1 MKKDL
6 GPQCILYPTPVL
18 IVGTYDADGKANV
31 MNAAWGGICC
41 STPPCVTVSLQ
52 KPRHSYQAI
61 LDRKCYTV
69 NIPSERHIAE
79 ADYFGISSG
88 RTVDKFAKTGLTAVK
103 ADTVDAPYVAE
114 FPVVLE
120 CRLAHT
126 LEAGSHTLFVGEVL
140 DVKVDEGC
148 LNADGSVDVTKVK
161 PCMFTP
167 GSRGYYGLGEFLG
180 QAFSIGKTFA

>member
-1 MKKDL
+1 MKKTL

-18 IVGTYDADGKANV
+18 IVGTYDADGKPNV

-52 KPRHSYQAI
+52 KPRHSYASI
-61 LDRKCYTV
+61 MERKCYTLS
-69 NIPSERHIAE
+69 IPSEKYLKE

-88 RTVDKFAKTGLTAVK
+88 KHVNKFEKTGLTAVK
-103 ADTVDAPYVAE
+103 ADTVDAPYVGE

-126 LEAGSHTLFVGEVL
+126 LEVGSHTLFVGEVL
-140 DVKVDEGC
+140 DVKVDEVC
-148 LNADGSVDVTKVK
+148 MNADGSVDIGKVK
-161 PCMFTP
+161 PFAFAP
-167 GSRGYYGLGEFLG
+167 GGRGYYRVSEHIG
-180 QAFSIGKTFA
+180 QAFSAGKAFG